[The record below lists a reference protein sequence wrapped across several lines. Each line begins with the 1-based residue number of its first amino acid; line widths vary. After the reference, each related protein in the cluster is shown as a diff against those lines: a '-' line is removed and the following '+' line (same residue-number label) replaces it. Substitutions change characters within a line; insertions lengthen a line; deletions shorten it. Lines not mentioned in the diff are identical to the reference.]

1 MPACTSATAKK
12 CPATQLLQAISGKWK
27 AIILYRFTQ
36 QAQWHFGELNAS
48 IPPCSTRMLAR
59 QLAALCTDGLIQK
72 EVLSQ
77 EPLTT
82 VYRLTARGET
92 VKPVIEG
99 MAEWIKFLVQQSR
112 SSTLFYFLFT

>member
-1 MPACTSATAKK
+1 MPACTSTTAKK

-36 QAQWHFGELNAS
+36 QAKWHFGELNA
-48 IPPCSTRMLAR
+48 
-59 QLAALCTDGLIQK
+59 
-72 EVLSQ
+72 
-77 EPLTT
+77 T

-99 MAEWIKFLVQQSR
+99 MAEWIKF
-112 SSTLFYFLFT
+112 

>member
-1 MPACTSATAKK
+1 MPACTSANAKK

-99 MAEWIKFLVQQSR
+99 MAEWIKF
-112 SSTLFYFLFT
+112 